1 MEILSEIFSGSAFL
15 ESLPEL
21 LKYLP
26 FTVGILG
33 LSLIFSLSFGLFF
46 AWCKLRK
53 NRFVRGLVAF
63 YVQIIQGTPFIV
75 LLFIMYFGIP
85 KLFQAAFGWDI
96 AGWNKAFYMV
106 LTLSMFGS
114 ARMSEAMRSA
124 YLAIPKGQ
132 MEAAHSC
139 GLSTLQGFLHVV
151 MPQALYIALPNLG
164 NLIVSNLLETSV
176 GFSIGV
182 IDLVGNARNYNT
194 RTYNLYIFEVY
205 IALALI
211 YWLLSM
217 LLSKLIGLGE
227 QALGRRQG
235 LRAFEKKE
243 SRKKVQTSDV

>member
-1 MEILSEIFSGSAFL
+1 MEIFSVKDFL
-15 ESLPEL
+15 KSLPIL
-21 LKYLP
+21 LEYLP
-26 FTVGILG
+26 FTIGMLG
-33 LSLIFSLSFGLFF
+33 LSLVFSLSFGLFF

-53 NRFVRGLVAF
+53 NKIARGIISF

-85 KLFQAAFGWDI
+85 KFCQYTFGIDI
-96 AGWNKAFYMV
+96 TGWNKAIYMV

-132 MEAAHSC
+132 MEACHSC
-139 GLSTLQGFLHVV
+139 GLSTLQGFIHVV
-151 MPQALYIALPNLG
+151 MPQALYLALPNLG

-182 IDLVGNARNYNT
+182 IDLVGNAQNYNT
-194 RTYNLYIFEVY
+194 RTWGVYIFEVY

-211 YWLLSM
+211 YWVMSLVLA
-217 LLSKLIGLGE
+217 KLIGLGE
-227 QALGRRQG
+227 KALGRRQG
-235 LRAFEKKE
+235 LRAFDKKE
-243 SRKKVQTSDV
+243 SRKKVRLSNV

>member
-1 MEILSEIFSGSAFL
+1 MEIFSISAFF
-15 ESLPEL
+15 ESLPVL
-21 LKYLP
+21 LEYLP
-26 FTVGILG
+26 FTIGILG

-53 NRFVRGLVAF
+53 NKFVRGLVAF

-75 LLFIMYFGIP
+75 LLFITYFGIP
-85 KLFQAAFGWDI
+85 KALSYYFGVDI
-96 AGWNKAFYMV
+96 TSWNKAFYMV

-139 GLSTLQGFLHVV
+139 GLSTLQGFLHIV

-164 NLIVSNLLETSV
+164 NLIVSNLLETAV

-194 RTYNLYIFEVY
+194 RTYNLHVFEVY
-205 IALALI
+205 VALALI
-211 YWLLSM
+211 YWLMSM
-217 LLSKLIGLGE
+217 ILAKLIGEGE
-227 QALGRRQG
+227 KALGRRQG

-243 SRKKVQTSDV
+243 NRKKVQTSNV